1 MVRTERKDGRRMPR
15 WGVWRPY
22 WVRVGGAPFLQRRI
36 IVICPWFAVLY
47 TRIHLPD
54 GDRDPHDHSRSFA
67 SLILTGEYTEKVYG
81 SPDDLTHVRY
91 RRHRRYSWHVLRREQ
106 AHQITAVSRSLLRT
120 LVIAGPYRGPATFWT
135 PEGKVSWED
144 YG

>member
-15 WGVWRPY
+15 WGVWRSY
-22 WVRVGGAPFLQRRI
+22 WVRIGDAPFLKRRI

-47 TRIHLPD
+47 TRIHRPD
-54 GDRDPHDHSRSFA
+54 EDRDPHDHSRSFM
-67 SLILTGEYTEKVYG
+67 SVTFGGYSEKVY
-81 SPDDLTHVRY
+81 PDPGDLAQVRY
-91 RRHRRYSWHVLRREQ
+91 REHRPLSGHILRREQ
-106 AHQITAVSRSLLRT
+106 AHQITRVSKRLRT
-120 LVIAGPYRGPATFWT
+120 LVIAGPYRGPAAFWT